1 MVLLDY
7 ALYYICVTS
16 APENQ
21 TRMHLAVHV
30 AQGGSAGTVNTAKF
44 LETDNPACKVEHA
57 LLVSFEA
64 PLCQ

>member
-1 MVLLDY
+1 
-7 ALYYICVTS
+7 
-16 APENQ
+16 
-21 TRMHLAVHV
+21 MHLAVHV
-30 AQGGSAGTVNTAKF
+30 AQGGSAETVNTAKF